1 MIKEYKAWLFILSC
15 YRPRRRSVRFGALL
29 PLLLVPLPLP
39 LVLVLLP
46 LLLLLALVPSL
57 FSLRKRPG
65 VEMTCRLAEV
75 SRPRAARAPFSA
87 AFFALG

>member
-1 MIKEYKAWLFILSC
+1 MG
-15 YRPRRRSVRFGALL
+15 VRFGALL
-29 PLLLVPLPLP
+29 PLPLVPLPP

-46 LLLLLALVPSL
+46 LLLLLLVPSL

-75 SRPRAARAPFSA
+75 SRPSAARAPFSA